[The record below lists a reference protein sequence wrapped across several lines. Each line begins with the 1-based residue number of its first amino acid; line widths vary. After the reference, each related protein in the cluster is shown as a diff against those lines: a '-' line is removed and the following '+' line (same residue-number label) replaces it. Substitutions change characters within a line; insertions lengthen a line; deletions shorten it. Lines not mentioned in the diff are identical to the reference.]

1 MTLEDL
7 PKLKKIWDHNLS
19 PHSFSNLRILTVE
32 DCPCLLNVIPA
43 HLMGSLNNLKEMI
56 VRECEALEHVFDYQG
71 YDDTNDEILPKLETL
86 ELEGLV
92 ELKGIVANHDSIRG
106 CFSPWMPV
114 SFHNLKCLSIK
125 NCGKED
131 KDQGNADILIQDGVF
146 FGEKVS
152 FL

>member
-1 MTLEDL
+1 M
-7 PKLKKIWDHNLS
+7 W
-19 PHSFSNLRILTVE
+19 
-32 DCPCLLNVIPA
+32 
-43 HLMGSLNNLKEMI
+43 G
-56 VRECEALEHVFDYQG
+56 CEALEHVFDYQG

-86 ELEGLV
+86 KLKDLWG
-92 ELKGIVANHDSIRG
+92 LKGMVVNNDSTRG

-114 SFHNLKCLSIK
+114 SFCSLKCLSIK

-131 KDQGNADILIQDGVF
+131 KDEGNADILIQDGVF

>member
-1 MTLEDL
+1 M
-7 PKLKKIWDHNLS
+7 W
-19 PHSFSNLRILTVE
+19 R
-32 DCPCLLNVIPA
+32 
-43 HLMGSLNNLKEMI
+43 
-56 VRECEALEHVFDYQG
+56 CEALEHVFDYQG

-92 ELKGIVANHDSIRG
+92 ELKGIVANNDSTRG
-106 CFSPWMPV
+106 CFSPWMPL

-125 NCGKED
+125 YCGKKD
-131 KDQGNADILIQDGVF
+131 KDQGNADILIQNGVF